1 MASFILLQISFEKS
15 IELSHLL
22 VIVGEVKANKE
33 NKEMNMDILI
43 LLAIFL
49 PISVIMKK
57 IFYPINSF

>member
-1 MASFILLQISFEKS
+1 MASLILLQISFEKS

-49 PISVIMKK
+49 LISVIMKK

>member
-1 MASFILLQISFEKS
+1 MASLILLQISFEKS